1 MGLRRCQLLRKLS
14 LRCCPDDLKMLHVIS
29 QKLEVEMP
37 SRDQEVSEL
46 SQNTEIAALVDEIER
61 AREN

>member
-14 LRCCPDDLKMLHVIS
+14 LRRCPDVLEMLHKIS

-46 SQNTEIAALVDEIER
+46 SQDTEISALVDEIER